1 MKKTTLALLLG
12 LSLPVL
18 SAPAFAQVGAAPQ
31 TSQIDR
37 IVAVVD
43 EDVILKSELD
53 RAIANIKQQYT
64 GHEDQLPP
72 PDVLQ
77 KQVLERL
84 ILVRLQLAHANDSGL
99 KVSDAEVD
107 QGIARIAEENKMT
120 PAQMQQK
127 LASSG
132 MNYEEFRKSIR
143 DELTVQKMQQ
153 QIIQDRVAVSETE
166 VDNELATERAG
177 GPQVH
182 LAHILVA
189 LPENPDA
196 NQIKAAQDK
205 IAGVK
210 ELIDEGKMD
219 FSAAAIRYSDSPNA
233 LEGGDLGWRSLDEVP
248 PAFIDLIKTMKPGQM
263 TQPMRGASG
272 FQVLKLV
279 ETREAG
285 KVVEQKV
292 TEYHALDLM
301 VKFAPGVGNDDA
313 RAKIDA
319 LRAQLVG
326 GADFATLAK
335 ANSDDTATNTKG
347 GDMGWFQA
355 GDWGDAVASQ
365 IKALKDGELSQPFQS
380 DVGWHVIK
388 LLGTRTSDVS
398 VQAAREAARQT
409 VARRKSQDEYENFL
423 RQMRAEA
430 YVDIRLNDKT

>member
-12 LSLPVL
+12 LSLPAFA
-18 SAPAFAQVGAAPQ
+18 APAFAQVGPAPQ
-31 TSQIDR
+31 TAQIDR

-43 EDVILKSELD
+43 EDVVLKSELD
-53 RAIANIKQQYT
+53 RAIANIKQQYA

-72 PDVLQ
+72 ADVLQ

-84 ILVRLQLAHANDSGL
+84 ILVRLQLARANDSGL
-99 KVSDAEVD
+99 KVTDAEVD
-107 QGIARIAEENKMT
+107 QGIARIAEQNKLT

-127 LASSG
+127 LAASG
-132 MNYEEFRKSIR
+132 MNYGDFRKSIR
-143 DELTVQKMQQ
+143 EELTVQKMQQ

-177 GPQVH
+177 GPQIH

-196 NQIKAAQDK
+196 NQIKTAQDK

-248 PAFIDLIKTMKPGQM
+248 PAFIDLIKTMKPGQI

-272 FQVLKLV
+272 FQLLKLV
-279 ETREAG
+279 EVRDAG
-285 KVVEQKV
+285 KVPEQKI

-301 VKFAPGVGNDDA
+301 VKLGPGVSSDDA
-313 RAKIDA
+313 RAKIEA
-319 LRAQLVG
+319 MRAQIAG
-326 GADFATLAK
+326 GADFAALAK
-335 ANSDDTATNTKG
+335 SSSDDTATNSKG

-355 GDWGDAVASQ
+355 GDWGDAVANQ
-365 IKALKDGELSQPFQS
+365 VRTLKDGDLSQPFQS

-388 LLGTRTSDVS
+388 LLGSRTSDVS
-398 VQAAREAARQT
+398 EQAAREAARQT

-430 YVDIRLNDKT
+430 YVDIRLTDKT

>member
-1 MKKTTLALLLG
+1 MLKKTRSLAFA
-12 LSLPVL
+12 L
-18 SAPAFAQVGAAPQ
+18 SALFVFSPALAQMAAAPQ
-31 TSQIDR
+31 TASIDR

-53 RAIANIKQQYT
+53 RAIANIKQQYAD
-64 GHEDQLPP
+64 HADQLPP
-72 PDVLQ
+72 EDVLQ

-84 ILVRLQLAHANDSGL
+84 ILVRLQLARASDSGL

-107 QGIARIAEENKMT
+107 QGIARIAEQNKMT

-127 LASSG
+127 LSTTG
-132 MNYEEFRKSIR
+132 MSYDDFRKSVR
-143 DELTVQKMQQ
+143 DEMTVQKMQQ

-196 NQIKAAQDK
+196 SQIKTAQDK
-205 IAGVK
+205 ITGVK
-210 ELIDEGKMD
+210 ELIDQGKMD

-233 LEGGDLGWRSLDEVP
+233 LEGGDLGWRSMDEVP
-248 PAFIDLIKTMKPGQM
+248 PAFIDLIKTMKPGEI
-263 TQPMRGASG
+263 TQPLRGASG
-272 FQVLKLV
+272 FQLLKLV

-285 KVVEQKV
+285 KVPEQKV

-301 VKFAPGVGNDDA
+301 VKVGADMSSDQ
-313 RAKIDA
+313 AKA
-319 LRAQLVG
+319 KVEEMRTQLVG
-326 GADFATLAK
+326 GADFAALAK
-335 ANSDDTATNTKG
+335 SSSDDTATKSKG

-355 GDWGDAVASQ
+355 GDWGDAVANQ
-365 IKALKDGELSQPFQS
+365 LKTLKEGDLSEPFQS

-388 LLGTRTSDVS
+388 LLGVRTSDVS
-398 VQAAREAARQT
+398 QQAAREAARQT
-409 VARRKSQDEYENFL
+409 VAHRKSQDEYENFL